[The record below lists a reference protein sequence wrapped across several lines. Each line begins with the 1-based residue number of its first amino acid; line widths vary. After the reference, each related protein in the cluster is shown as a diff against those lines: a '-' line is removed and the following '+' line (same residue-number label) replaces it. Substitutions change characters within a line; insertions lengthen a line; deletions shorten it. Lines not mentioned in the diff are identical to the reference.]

1 MDSSTSN
8 ILSKPNIETTSS
20 TSTSTSNSSISP
32 YRIFVRNLPPN
43 TSEEM
48 LRAFFNRIGS
58 VVDALIFLDPFG
70 VPLDL
75 AMVSFLDEC
84 VADFFAQRRF
94 YDFFG
99 ARIETVELLSSTE
112 TASAMEREF
121 CARTVD
127 DASRNGRNDMHPG
140 NLHTVTFPRPRPQV
154 PPGMS
159 KDTIFVLNVRP
170 NITKKVL
177 RSYFNQFGVVKNVAV
192 TRKGNKKKRAQG
204 FHAFVTF
211 VSEESVRGAL
221 LLEDEDDEA
230 NEETFH
236 EILGVK
242 VQVKRSR
249 ILKR

>member
-1 MDSSTSN
+1 MDPSTSN
-8 ILSKPNIETTSS
+8 ILSKLNIETTSS
-20 TSTSTSNSSISP
+20 TSTSISNSSISP

-94 YDFFG
+94 HDFFG
-99 ARIETVELLSSTE
+99 TQIETVELLSTE
-112 TASAMEREF
+112 IALAMEQEF
-121 CARTVD
+121 GA
-127 DASRNGRNDMHPG
+127 NLHPG
-140 NLHTVTFPRPRPQV
+140 NSHTVVSLEPQPRQ

-192 TRKGNKKKRAQG
+192 TRKGNKKKRVQG

-211 VSEESVRGAL
+211 VSKESVRGAL
-221 LLEDEDDEA
+221 LLEDEDDEV
-230 NEETFH
+230 NGETFH

-249 ILKR
+249 I

>member
-1 MDSSTSN
+1 MDPSTSN
-8 ILSKPNIETTSS
+8 ILSKLNIETTSS
-20 TSTSTSNSSISP
+20 TSTSISNSSISP

-58 VVDALIFLDPFG
+58 VVDASIFLDPFG

-75 AMVSFLDEC
+75 AMVLFLDKC
-84 VADFFAQRRF
+84 VVDFFAQGRF
-94 YDFFG
+94 HDFFG
-99 ARIETVELLSSTE
+99 ARIEMVELLSTE
-112 TASAMEREF
+112 TASAMGQEF
-121 CARTVD
+121 GAGTVD
-127 DASRNGRNDMHPG
+127 DASRNGRNDVHPG
-140 NLHTVTFPRPRPQV
+140 NLHTVTFPKPQPRV

-170 NITKKVL
+170 NITKEVL
-177 RSYFNQFGVVKNVAV
+177 RSYFNQFGIVKNVAV
-192 TRKGNKKKRAQG
+192 TRKGNKKKRVQG

-211 VSEESVRGAL
+211 VSKESVRGAL
-221 LLEDEDDEA
+221 LLEDEDDEV
-230 NEETFH
+230 NGETFH

-249 ILKR
+249 IWMSR